1 MSFKHTFRHVDPS
14 EALKTYVEERFEKMG
29 KHLLKE
35 SQWQIFY
42 SLGKVNFEVEVL
54 VRNPDSHFK
63 AKAQSPSVYAA
74 VDLVAEKLDKQFMK
88 RKEKLQH
95 HKKFERSRGGQLERV
110 NEKLEYDNTPYS
122 NKKPA

>member
-14 EALKTYVEERFEKMG
+14 DALKTYVEERFGKMG

-42 SLGKVNFEVEVL
+42 SLGKVHFEVEVV

-63 AKAQSPSVYAA
+63 AKAQSPNVYAA
-74 VDLVAEKLDKQFMK
+74 VELVAEKLDKQFMK

-95 HKKFERSRGGQLERV
+95 HKKYDLSKEGQLERV
-110 NEKLEYDNTPYS
+110 NEMLEYEVLPFPQ
-122 NKKPA
+122 KKPA